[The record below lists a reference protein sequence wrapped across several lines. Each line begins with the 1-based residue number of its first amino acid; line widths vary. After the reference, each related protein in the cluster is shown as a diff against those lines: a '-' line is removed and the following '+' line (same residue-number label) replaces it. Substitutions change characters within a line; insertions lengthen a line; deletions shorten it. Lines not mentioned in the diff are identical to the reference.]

1 MSMHIS
7 CASKCSQYNYYYTV
21 GVIINM
27 LQKSKEKKTFNF
39 HLLCFARTIW
49 QGILLGIFLKADL
62 VL

>member
-27 LQKSKEKKTFNF
+27 LQKSKEKKTFEFSFTTFCKDNLAKYF
-39 HLLCFARTIW
+39 IRYFP
-49 QGILLGIFLKADL
+49 
-62 VL
+62 

>member
-27 LQKSKEKKTFNF
+27 LQKSKEKKNLWIFIYYI
-39 HLLCFARTIW
+39 L
-49 QGILLGIFLKADL
+49 QGQFGKVFY
-62 VL
+62 